1 MRFIAAASQCTQN
14 CFEHHCMIVEASFAL
29 VFYGILSLASKL
41 MWWSISPSHCRT
53 RLCNALDAP
62 FANRL
67 LQSDYESSLG
77 LHFKHNKCLAV
88 FLFHPPF
95 GLFFFSKRFTFKLF
109 NLTVSP
115 CVAYCTSFT
124 PTPFSLSAKI
134 RSFLRLNFIKS
145 DLSLG
150 HTMLWLAGCFP
161 LWRTFTRP
169 IVSMGSRGHFPAARD
184 DIEMCVSLS
193 VYK

>member
-134 RSFLRLNFIKS
+134 RSFLRLNFIKKR
-145 DLSLG
+145 LKFGPHHALIG
-150 HTMLWLAGCFP
+150 RML
-161 LWRTFTRP
+161 P
-169 IVSMGSRGHFPAARD
+169 IVTYVYPSNRVDGLPWPLSRGQRRHWDVCEFKR
-184 DIEMCVSLS
+184 I
-193 VYK
+193 